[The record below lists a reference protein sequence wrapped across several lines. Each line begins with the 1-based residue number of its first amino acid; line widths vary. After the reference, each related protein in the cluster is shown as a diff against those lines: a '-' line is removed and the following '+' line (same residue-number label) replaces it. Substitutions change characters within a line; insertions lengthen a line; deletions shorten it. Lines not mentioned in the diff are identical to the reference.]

1 MCIFGGKSASPPP
14 LPPPPPQV
22 PTAGDADVN
31 RARSDEQ
38 ARLRALSGSGSTLLT
53 AGKPLDAMGQTG
65 GKAKLGQ

>member
-1 MCIFGGKSASPPP
+1 MCLFGGGGAKPPP

-31 RARSDEQ
+31 RARADEQ
-38 ARLRALSGSGSTLLT
+38 ARLRALAGSGSTLLT
-53 AGKPLDAMGQTG
+53 TGKTMEGAMPS